1 MKDCAKCVS
10 FDGDADRQIYF
21 YTDEDENIKILD
33 GDKQFAIILTYIKG
47 LLNELGIDEEV
58 SHIFVHSP
66 YTNLKAHKYLAEKG
80 IDAQVVKTGVKNA
93 HPVIVNY
100 DIGAN
105 NEPNGHGTVAY
116 KLEVID
122 QILAKNGKSEE
133 KAAKKLRVLLQISN
147 KLVGDAI
154 ANLLLIEAIL
164 YDLDMSIKDFDQI
177 YNESPSRMY
186 KIKVAD
192 RSKFTITEDESR
204 LTNPLDLQAEI
215 DQAIQKV

>member
-1 MKDCAKCVS
+1 MHKEQKTPENLDWANMKDCAKCVS

-66 YTNLKAHKYLAEKG
+66 YTNLKAHEYLAEKG

-105 NEPNGHGTVAY
+105 NEPKFSSRSSTRSLLKTGRVRRKRPKNSGFYYRSPINWSVTRSQTCCSSRPSSMTLTCQS
-116 KLEVID
+116 K
-122 QILAKNGKSEE
+122 IL
-133 KAAKKLRVLLQISN
+133 I
-147 KLVGDAI
+147 
-154 ANLLLIEAIL
+154 
-164 YDLDMSIKDFDQI
+164 
-177 YNESPSRMY
+177 
-186 KIKVAD
+186 
-192 RSKFTITEDESR
+192 KFTTNHHLECLR
-204 LTNPLDLQAEI
+204 LKFLIGPNSQLLKTKAGLHTL
-215 DQAIQKV
+215 